1 MAARILLYGEGKD
14 LDAACASLDAGALE
28 PVAVHGAGDLA
39 SRAREGG
46 FSVAVILPGPI
57 TEHDRRIA
65 AVTALR
71 REGFRGRLLFAGA
84 FLTEKEQA
92 LAAGADFVFDP
103 RTRPVGA
110 VVSKALH
117 RPGVAADHPYLRYL
131 LLDEWASLEPYS
143 TVLPTR
149 APAILLASLSCHR
162 DLAFWDTLAGFAAA
176 NPATRCFVV
185 EDDDDPEISAAV
197 MACGVQ
203 PYVSLA
209 DRGLLHLHSLVRH
222 ALHEIWLGEMLA
234 G

>member
-1 MAARILLYGEGKD
+1 VADRILLYGEGKD
-14 LDAACASLDAGALE
+14 LDATGAALQAGALE
-28 PVAVHGAGDLA
+28 PIAVQGAAGLA

-65 AVTALR
+65 AVAALR

-103 RTRPVGA
+103 RIRPVPA

-131 LLDEWASLEPYS
+131 LSDEWARLEPYS
-143 TVLPTR
+143 AALPAR
-149 APAILLASLSCHR
+149 APEILLASVSCHK
-162 DLAFWDTLAGFAAA
+162 DPAFWDALAGFAAA

-185 EDDDDPEISAAV
+185 DDDDDPEISAAV

-222 ALHEIWLGEMLA
+222 ALHDIWLGEMLA